1 MNFLKHMSFI
11 RAGGGR
17 RERTRGKYKMIFVR
31 NSSWDC

>member
-17 RERTRGKYKMIFVR
+17 GGMRGKYKMIFVR
-31 NSSWDC
+31 NSSWVC